1 MPDEKEK
8 QIQQNIHTYE
18 RKISSR
24 NDRSPE
30 STNQKASLFQEK
42 FIMAKKKKY
51 RDIFHY
57 LNFEMRKS
65 FRYPDIRKSL

>member
-42 FIMAKKKKY
+42 FIMAKKKNTETFF
-51 RDIFHY
+51 I
-57 LNFEMRKS
+57 
-65 FRYPDIRKSL
+65 I